1 MKSKLKLG
9 EPIDFPLQKEDMP
22 LMNAIVSLSSLEV
35 LPEPPEDA
43 HRELFNHLQSGFFFE
58 LMWVLKDRLKLWTR
72 ADYPFNTLDCLA
84 HESGGAVMIALLNLC
99 EAVLDYGLIKLP
111 YSPLGLWYRVQLE
124 QQIVS
129 FGKTFFSK
137 KTKKE
142 RLESLRSVI
151 KQLAVWK
158 NPYKPDDRLRHHNFN
173 LFSAAI
179 AIGKPQP
186 DDNNELKKQRGEFR
200 RKAWQPL
207 LKALREHVR
216 DLDKG
221 VKAEGSTQKA
231 SFKAFQIQGDSL
243 IAVIDGKQFEVIY
256 SPPKKNLSNR
266 GVKPNITLNQQG
278 LHDFCP

>member
-35 LPEPPEDA
+35 LPEPPKDA
-43 HRELFNHLQSGFFFE
+43 HIELFNHLQAGFCFE
-58 LMWVLKDRLKLWTR
+58 LMWVLKNRLKLWTK

-84 HESGGAVMIALLNLC
+84 HESGGKVMIALLNLC

-124 QQIVS
+124 RKTVS

-137 KTKKE
+137 KTKQEMLKSQ
-142 RLESLRSVI
+142 RRVI
-151 KQLAVWK
+151 AQLAAWE
-158 NPYKPDDRLRHHNFN
+158 NPYKADDPIPHRNSNFN

-186 DDNNELKKQRGEFR
+186 YDNNQLERKRKEFR
-200 RKAWQPL
+200 VEAWQPL

-216 DLDKG
+216 NLDKG

-243 IAVIDGKQFEVIY
+243 IAVIDGKQFEVID

-266 GVKPNITLNQQG
+266 GVKTNITLNQ
-278 LHDFCP
+278 